1 MQEKRGSNI
10 WTHKQFVRL
19 FFIIS
24 LLTTLFIFSCTESS
38 DVTPVGPPKQAI
50 DGSTSSEI
58 PHDIPNDKEDVE
70 GVAVNVEDVVEDPIP
85 ENNPIEDPPED
96 GQEKLRIGVFVIVQN
111 VNQILENG
119 RPHGLHTRG
128 KPRLGVQFITGHVF
142 NGAIGEIVDGPVE
155 NDNHI
160 WWKIHWN
167 RDNPKHIVTWI
178 PGLEEVCR
186 QEFCTV
192 WSAQFVK
199 EVKGPVLIRK

>member
-1 MQEKRGSNI
+1 MKEKQSSNI
-10 WTHKQFVRL
+10 WTHKRFVRL
-19 FFIIS
+19 FFILS
-24 LLTTLFIFSCTESS
+24 LLTTLFIFGCTESS
-38 DVTPVGPPKQAI
+38 NVTPVGPSTQSSS
-50 DGSTSSEI
+50 GSTSSEI
-58 PHDIPNDKEDVE
+58 PNDEEDVE
-70 GVAVNVEDVVEDPIP
+70 GAAVNVDEVVADDPAIG
-85 ENNPIEDPPED
+85 NNQIEDPPED
-96 GQEKLRIGVFVIVQN
+96 EEELRIGVFVIVQN

-119 RPHGLHTRG
+119 QPHGLHTRG
-128 KPRLGVQFITGHVF
+128 QPKLGDQFIAGHVF

-155 NDNHI
+155 NDDHI

>member
-1 MQEKRGSNI
+1 MEEKQSSNI
-10 WTHKQFVRL
+10 WTHKPFVRL
-19 FFIIS
+19 FFIVS
-24 LLTTLFIFSCTESS
+24 LLTTLFIFGCTESS
-38 DVTPVGPPKQAI
+38 NVTPVGPRAQPSN
-50 DGSTSSEI
+50 GGTPSET
-58 PHDIPNDKEDVE
+58 PDDPEDVE
-70 GVAVNVEDVVEDPIP
+70 GAAVNVEEVVGDPIP
-85 ENNPIEDPPED
+85 ENNQVEDPPED
-96 GQEKLRIGVFVIVQN
+96 EQEKLRIGVFVIVQN

-119 RPHGLHTRG
+119 QPHGLHTRG
-128 KPRLGVQFITGHVF
+128 KAKLGDQFITGHVF

-178 PGLEEVCR
+178 PGIEEVCR

-199 EVKGPVLIRK
+199 EVEGPVLIRK